1 MEVSGPVGVKRMT
14 FGLPNHVNAAS
25 TSPVSNGRRMSRLVS
40 IVVRTSYHPL
50 RDRQILFLVRLSL
63 KIASLSEESIFVF
76 EFVPFY
82 YFQSEKQTLSLPG
95 AATRRA
101 HCTVH

>member
-1 MEVSGPVGVKRMT
+1 MT

-95 AATRRA
+95 APTRRA
-101 HCTVH
+101 HCRVH